1 MRLAASVADIGDV
14 KCKHRYRP
22 ENLAATDHFGNIRR
36 SYDDNTKLNL

>member
-1 MRLAASVADIGDV
+1 MRLAASLADIGDV
-14 KCKHRYRP
+14 IRKHRYRP